1 MSTFHQLQIQNS
13 KWLKFLQSRDSSS
26 MRNST
31 WTEGRLTTQR
41 PTDKMQKRAAK
52 EIFEESKTKILLKD
66 YLFKIA
72 TC

>member
-13 KWLKFLQSRDSSS
+13 KWLKSLQSRDSSL

-31 WTEGRLTTQR
+31 WTEERLTTQR

-52 EIFEESKTKILLKD
+52 EIFKESKTKILLKD
-66 YLFKIA
+66 IFSKL
-72 TC
+72 